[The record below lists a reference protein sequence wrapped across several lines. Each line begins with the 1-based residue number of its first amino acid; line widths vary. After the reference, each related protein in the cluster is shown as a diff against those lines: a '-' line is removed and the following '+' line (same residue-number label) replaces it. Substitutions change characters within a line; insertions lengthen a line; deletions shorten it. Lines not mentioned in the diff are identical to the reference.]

1 MFRPRNS
8 SPIQSNSEATDRR
21 IRRVNSS
28 RDPRKRRLVIGV
40 GLFIL
45 LIIAGL
51 IIGGWY
57 KYYFSPPRTT
67 LAHVNDVK
75 FNQADVVQRA
85 RMIQAGQDFGGAHV
99 GLMEIMRVL
108 WNDDVNVSS
117 GPFTLG
123 MVQMEMLKQA
133 APEFGV
139 YVTEEEID
147 LFLESVFTPSVPE
160 GQEVSKDQIE
170 RERKE
175 LYQVYLNRNR
185 LTDKQF
191 RTLMKERFYF
201 FDMREAL
208 SAGLSEET
216 EHVEI
221 WWVRVPLIPGP
232 DIPNPDKFQDIPEIR
247 ERLEEEGFEAV
258 APDFAYDV
266 TGAPLYEF
274 ADSTGYVGWVPK
286 GAFPRLDKYIF
297 GTADISPLPLNHISQ
312 PIDSSQH
319 YYILKV
325 TAGPEI
331 RPVEDR
337 WQDRRKDVALQEWIK
352 ERFEIGTSEGWIA
365 VSYNSKLYAWAQKQI
380 NDTSKQRRGKQE
392 AR

>member
-1 MFRPRNS
+1 
-8 SPIQSNSEATDRR
+8 
-21 IRRVNSS
+21 VNSS

-57 KYYFSPPRTT
+57 KYYFSPPRET
-67 LAHVNDVK
+67 LAHVHDVK

-139 YVTEEEID
+139 NVTEEEID
-147 LFLESVFTPSVPE
+147 LFIESTFTPSVPE
-160 GQEVSKDQIE
+160 GQEVSEDQIE

-208 SAGLSEET
+208 SAGLSKET

-221 WWVRVPLIPGP
+221 WWVRVPLVPGP
-232 DIPNPDKFQDIPEIR
+232 NIPDPDKFQNIPEIR

-258 APDFAYDV
+258 APNFAYDV
-266 TGAPLYEF
+266 TGKPLYEF
-274 ADSTGYVGWVPK
+274 ADTTGYVGWLPK
-286 GAFPRLDKYIF
+286 GAFPSLDKYIF
-297 GTADISPLPLNHISQ
+297 GTAEISPLPLDQISP
-312 PIDSSQH
+312 PIDSSQY

-325 TAGPEI
+325 SDGPEI
-331 RPVEDR
+331 RPIEDR

-352 ERFEIGTSEGWIA
+352 ERFEIGTSEGWIG

-380 NDTSKQRRGKQE
+380 NDTSKQRRGNQE